1 MPGWIFKETDSQ
13 KWIEGRFWNHGG
25 KQLAVVAVETKKVDW
40 AAYIGTDA
48 PDSTTELETL
58 KHVAIYGC
66 KLTEAE
72 ARFFFPDMPDIKLPY
87 RG

>member
-13 KWIEGRFWNHGG
+13 KWIEGRFWNHGN
-25 KQLAVVAVETKKVDW
+25 KHIAIVAVITKKIDW
-40 AAYIGTDA
+40 SAYIGTDA
-48 PDSTTELETL
+48 PDSTTEGETL
-58 KHVAIYGC
+58 RYVATYGC

-72 ARFFFPDMPDIKLPY
+72 ARFFFPDMNKKLPY